1 MRPWQWMAVC
11 GMTAAA
17 AAGLTARAIAQ
28 EVPAL
33 VDKQLP
39 GLLTTYKSIHTA
51 PELSHHEAQT
61 STLLA
66 EELRKAGYTVTERV
80 GKYPDGSQ
88 AYGVV
93 GILKNGAGPT
103 LLIRTDLDALPVT
116 EDTGLQYAS
125 KVRSKNPAG
134 QDVGVMH
141 ACGHDIHITT
151 MIGVARNMAALKSQW
166 HGTLMLI
173 GQPSEET
180 IDGAKA
186 MMADHLYERFGKPDM
201 AIALHDANFA
211 AGKVGIVPGGPA
223 MASSTSIDVVMRG
236 IGSHGAQP
244 EAGKDPIVM
253 AGEFIVALQTVVSRS
268 IPPQQPAV
276 ITVGDIHGGTKRNII
291 SDEVK
296 MELTA
301 RCYSEEVRQMIIE
314 GVKRTA
320 KGIAIAAG
328 VPEDRMPIVTVLED
342 ESTPALIDD
351 DALTEKLQKIF
362 VAKLGAENVIEQKP
376 VMGSE
381 DFGIFSME
389 EKIPAVMFRLGAYD
403 PAKVAESERT
413 GVPLPSPH
421 SPFFAPLPEP
431 TLRTG
436 VTAMTD
442 AALALLQ

>member
-1 MRPWQWMAVC
+1 MRPGQWMAVC
-11 GMTAAA
+11 GLAAA
-17 AAGLTARAIAQ
+17 AVTGLTTKLAAQ
-28 EVPAL
+28 EVPGL

-39 GLLTTYKSIHTA
+39 SLLVTYKALHTA

-61 STLLA
+61 SALLA
-66 EELRKAGYTVTERV
+66 EEMRKAGYTVTERV

-116 EDTGLQYAS
+116 EDTHLPYAS
-125 KVRSKNPAG
+125 TVRSKNPAG

-141 ACGHDIHITT
+141 ACGHDIHVTT
-151 MIGVARNMAALKSQW
+151 MIGVARNMAALTSQW

-180 IDGAKA
+180 VDGAKA

-201 AIALHDANFA
+201 AIALHDSNFA
-211 AGKVGIVPGGPA
+211 AGKVGLVAGGPA

-244 EAGKDPIVM
+244 EAGKDPIMM

-291 SDEVK
+291 PDEVK
-296 MELTA
+296 MELTT
-301 RCYSEEVRQMIIE
+301 RCYTEAVRQMIIE

-320 KGIAIAAG
+320 RGVAIAAG
-328 VPEDRMPIVTVLED
+328 VPEDRMPIVTVLEH
-342 ESTPALIDD
+342 ESTPPLVDNT
-351 DALTEKLQKIF
+351 ALTDKLRKVF
-362 VAKLGAENVIEQKP
+362 VAKLGAANVIEQKP

-421 SPFFAPLPEP
+421 SPLFAPLPEP

-442 AALALLQ
+442 AAVALLQ